1 MLLPSL
7 ERADDH
13 CTPVGGSLGRGTLGR
28 GTLGRGTL
36 GRGTLGKPERRAEHV
51 ERHPRGPGQPR
62 LDQVV

>member
-36 GRGTLGKPERRAEHV
+36 GKPERRAEHV
-51 ERHPRGPGQPR
+51 ERHHRGPGQPG